1 MPDCF
6 HIFSIIGQNKQKWYM
21 ELKFCGAAREVTGSA
36 HLLTL
41 DDGYKILLD
50 CGLYQGSDDDM
61 ENFNRNWYFNPSEI
75 DCVVLSHAHID
86 HSGRLPFLVK
96 SGFTG
101 SIYSTHATRSLCAI
115 MLLDSAKI
123 QEYDARYQ
131 DKQLRKQGKSGSI
144 KPLYETKHV
153 SETMKLFRSIS
164 YDQWFTIREGVE
176 ILFRDAGHILGSAS
190 VTVRING
197 EKYIGFTGDIGRED
211 RPILRDPEPMPVVDY
226 LICESTYGDRE
237 HVSKPIEDELF
248 LKLIRETCVDKGGKV
263 IIPAF
268 SVGRTQDIVYILDQM
283 FNEGLLPE
291 NIPVF
296 VDSPLAINATQ
307 VYGTHPECYDD
318 ELNEYLLEDDD
329 PFGFNSLTYVRSV
342 EFSKSLNNLK
352 SPCVIISASGMAN
365 AGRVRHHIANNIEDS
380 KNTILLVGYATPS
393 TPAGMLRAGVKEL
406 KLFGQWLQV
415 KARIERIDA
424 LSAHGDRWEMLDFIK
439 NQQHLK
445 GMFLVHGEYDV
456 QAEWQGFLEEKGF
469 SNVHIPALRDTYTLY
484 DETP

>member
-1 MPDCF
+1 
-6 HIFSIIGQNKQKWYM
+6 M
-21 ELKFCGAAREVTGSA
+21 EVKFCGAAREVTGSA

-50 CGLYQGSDDDM
+50 CGLYQGNDEDM
-61 ENFNRNWYFNPSEI
+61 ESFNRNWYFSPSDI

-96 SGFTG
+96 SGFSG

-131 DKQLRKQGKSGSI
+131 NKQFQAQGKKESY

-153 SETMKLFRSIS
+153 TDTMKLFRSIS
-164 YDQWFTIREGVE
+164 YDQWFTIHERVE
-176 ILFRDAGHILGSAS
+176 VLFRDAGHILGSAS
-190 VTVRING
+190 VTLRIDG
-197 EKYIGFTGDIGRED
+197 DKYFGFTGDIGRED
-211 RPILRDPEPMPVVDY
+211 RPILRDPVPMPPLDY
-226 LICESTYGDRE
+226 MICESTYGDRD

-248 LKLIRETCVDKGGKV
+248 LKVIRETCVERRGKV
-263 IIPAF
+263 IIPSF

-291 NIPVF
+291 NIPIY

-342 EFSKSLNNLK
+342 EFSKSLNGRK
-352 SPCVIISASGMAN
+352 EPCVIISAAGMAN
-365 AGRVRHHIANNIEDS
+365 AGRVRHHIANNIEDP

-393 TPAGMLRAGVKEL
+393 TPAGMLNAGVEKI
-406 KLFGQWLQV
+406 KLFGEWLQV
-415 KARIERIDA
+415 NAKVQRIDA
-424 LSAHGDRWEMLDFIK
+424 LSAHGDRWEMLSFIK
-439 NQQHLK
+439 NQQNLK
-445 GMFLVHGEYDV
+445 GMFLVHGDYEV
-456 QAEWQGFLEEKGF
+456 QIEWKAFLEKRGF
-469 SNVHIPALRDTYTLY
+469 DNVHIPALRDTFQLY
-484 DETP
+484 GDSQ